1 MVRRVLLVVMAII
14 ISHSL
19 VVLSGYLIYTFLAGP
34 SEAHLSLMVR
44 FIFSPVIAILTGV
57 LVGLLSKDH
66 PIAVSILGLAPW
78 IFNLFGPEKPTWAW
92 LGPGVVYIALGAIAA
107 LLVFQFRQR
116 DEFAKLAN
124 VSLKTQ

>member
-1 MVRRVLLVVMAII
+1 MLRRVLLVVMATIV
-14 ISHSL
+14 SHSL
-19 VVLSGYLIYTFLAGP
+19 AALSGYLLYTVSAGW
-34 SEAHLSLMVR
+34 SVAHLSLVIR
-44 FIFSPVIAILTGV
+44 FMFSPAIAILTGV